1 MGKLRAYLSQVQ
13 DFIASP
19 ISRNVMLNDLYQEA
33 LELLFN
39 DNKEPPKEAIVL
51 KVFPQNQTTAEL
63 KEGEEQFQSAVIRI
77 PGLHDCVPDPVR
89 LIKNSTNGEVNNCIQ
104 IHGVCFSKDPLT
116 STESSTSPPEMVKVG
131 DVVRIE
137 YINGVPRFGE
147 VIKKE
152 REYAKLQF
160 ISEAPED
167 QDLIVNEEEL
177 LSKFKAREPA
187 SLEDLVGKQGKEIA
201 SQSLEAASNNP
212 LLAGQKITNGKLPQ
226 AALFTVPGKKD
237 NKGRPVRVLVEIADE
252 FQQLLIDFK
261 EHFGYELL
269 LTDTYRSFE
278 RQQATKDRYTKEGR
292 GHLAATPGRS
302 PHGWALAFDCN
313 TKGSDGIKGFD
324 GEIYKWLFRNAPKRG
339 FWNPSWLQKGAT
351 NKDGKSTEEP
361 WHWEVINKKDY
372 LKVFNAI
379 ESEQA
384 E

>member
-1 MGKLRAYLSQVQ
+1 MGKLRSYLSQVQ
-13 DFIASP
+13 DFIANP

-33 LELLFN
+33 LEVLFN
-39 DNKEPPKEAIVL
+39 DNKEAPTEAIVL
-51 KVFPQNQTTAEL
+51 RVYPQNQTAGDL
-63 KEGEEQFQSAVIRI
+63 KEGQQQFQSAVLRV
-77 PGLHDCVPDPVR
+77 PRLHDCVPDPVR
-89 LIKNSTNGEVNNCIQ
+89 LLKDSTNGEVNNCIQ
-104 IHGVCFSKDPLT
+104 LHGVCFSKEPLA
-116 STESSTSPPEMVKVG
+116 SVDGAESESVLLQVG
-131 DVVRIE
+131 HVVPIE
-137 YINGVPRFGE
+137 YNNGVLRFG
-147 VIKKE
+147 IPKRKE
-152 REYAKLQF
+152 TEYAKLQF
-160 ISEAPED
+160 VSQKPEE
-167 QDLIVNEEEL
+167 QCLHVNEQEL
-177 LSKFKAREPA
+177 QSKFKGREV
-187 SLEDLVGKQGKEIA
+187 SSVGDLVGKEGEEIA
-201 SQSLEAASNNP
+201 SESLEAASNNP

-237 NKGRPVRVLVEIADE
+237 NKGRPVQVLVEIADE

-261 EHFGYELL
+261 EHFGYELI

-278 RQQATKDRYTKEGR
+278 RQQAIKDRYTNEGR

-313 TKGSDGIKGFD
+313 TKGRDKIKGFD
-324 GEIYKWLFRNAPKRG
+324 GEIYKWLFTNAPKRG

-351 NKDGKSTEEP
+351 NKNGKSTEEP